1 MTLGVVNLL
10 SEFNYEVKDKA
21 NQTQFKGIGYARS
34 FLDPSHIEKELV
46 EKDGF
51 VEWEARVI

>member
-1 MTLGVVNLL
+1 MGVVNLL